1 MEIIVFGAGSLFFS
15 CGLGS
20 AFGSEIGAACFG
32 VCLIILAALIKDNK

>member
-1 MEIIVFGAGSLFFS
+1 MGIIIFGIGSLFFS

-32 VCLIILAALIKDNK
+32 VCLIILALLIKEGA